1 MRQKI
6 SKKYLY
12 LCRCNGSEL
21 FTFNR
26 NLEFT
31 FKIGRFKGLTVD
43 YLYAE
48 NQERF
53 IDWLEDMWYQVGIID
68 KHNINT
74 IISELI
80 KNNNSDYDEL

>member
-12 LCRCNGSEL
+12 LFRIDGSEL

-26 NLEFT
+26 NLEFS
-31 FKIGRFKGLTVD
+31 FKIGRFKGLTVN
-43 YLYAE
+43 YLYS
-48 NQERF
+48 NYGERF
-53 IDWLEDMWYQVGIID
+53 IDWLEDIWYNVNIID

-74 IISELI
+74 IISELS
-80 KNNNSDYDEL
+80 KNNLYYDDI